1 MVLGYQIEVQNDY
14 LKENILE
21 KIVTE
26 IPDFKGDILVQKL
39 REAVTLNWNGLYK
52 HKPDN
57 GEDIRVDWIE
67 SLTYKRLA
75 AAQNLT

>member
-26 IPDFKGDILVQKL
+26 IPDFKGDILV
-39 REAVTLNWNGLYK
+39 
-52 HKPDN
+52 
-57 GEDIRVDWIE
+57 
-67 SLTYKRLA
+67 
-75 AAQNLT
+75 